1 MGFDGKRQGMKSA
14 GVRVCKLWPFK
25 NKKQNK
31 ELAMTNHLKNVYLS
45 VKHKKRFNNT
55 LAKQKQIQ

>member
-25 NKKQNK
+25 NKNK
-31 ELAMTNHLKNVYLS
+31 IKSLL
-45 VKHKKRFNNT
+45 
-55 LAKQKQIQ
+55 